1 MTIALE
7 NHLLKKIILK
17 TKTKMLWTF
26 SVTQMRGLNDR
37 VLYQLKPDRNSDS
50 EMHIKTQNNAAKKM
64 EDDQLL
70 EKERW

>member
-1 MTIALE
+1 
-7 NHLLKKIILK
+7 
-17 TKTKMLWTF
+17 MLRTF

-70 EKERW
+70 EKEKW